1 MGRKFI
7 KIFEKPYLIFWGQFI
22 LINIIGFLG
31 DEKVSIINIDS
42 SYFVLVSFDV
52 AILLSKIYVVIGIVY
67 FLTSISKVI
76 LNEMAEHLIENDVEN
91 ASKYQDNLKK
101 ALKEIDTLTIQVMT
115 ELNKSVSSI
124 VFHDAYQY
132 FEKSFNIS
140 PTGAVQLGDA
150 TDPSPAELIVL
161 QNKVKE
167 LKINVLEYY
176 KLHVLC

>member
-7 KIFEKPYLIFWGQFI
+7 KIFEKPCLIFWGQFI

-76 LNEMAEHLIENDVEN
+76 LNERLTQIHTLIT
-91 ASKYQDNLKK
+91 SISGIIFL
-101 ALKEIDTLTIQVMT
+101 LLLILT
-115 ELNKSVSSI
+115 ES
-124 VFHDAYQY
+124 
-132 FEKSFNIS
+132 NIS
-140 PTGAVQLGDA
+140 LILILLLFCFVQFI
-150 TDPSPAELIVL
+150 LITNIL
-161 QNKVKE
+161 IGLIK
-167 LKINVLEYY
+167 
-176 KLHVLC
+176 KLR

>member
-76 LNEMAEHLIENDVEN
+76 LNERLTQIHTLIT
-91 ASKYQDNLKK
+91 SISGIIFL
-101 ALKEIDTLTIQVMT
+101 LLLILT
-115 ELNKSVSSI
+115 ES
-124 VFHDAYQY
+124 
-132 FEKSFNIS
+132 NIS
-140 PTGAVQLGDA
+140 LILILLLFCFVQFI
-150 TDPSPAELIVL
+150 LITNIL
-161 QNKVKE
+161 IGLIK
-167 LKINVLEYY
+167 
-176 KLHVLC
+176 KLR

>member
-76 LNEMAEHLIENDVEN
+76 LNERLTQIHTLIT
-91 ASKYQDNLKK
+91 SISGIIFL
-101 ALKEIDTLTIQVMT
+101 LLLILT
-115 ELNKSVSSI
+115 ES
-124 VFHDAYQY
+124 
-132 FEKSFNIS
+132 NIS
-140 PTGAVQLGDA
+140 LILFLLLFCFVQFI
-150 TDPSPAELIVL
+150 LITNIL
-161 QNKVKE
+161 IGLIK
-167 LKINVLEYY
+167 
-176 KLHVLC
+176 KLR

>member
-42 SYFVLVSFDV
+42 SYFVLVSFYV

-76 LNEMAEHLIENDVEN
+76 LNERLTQIHTLIT
-91 ASKYQDNLKK
+91 SISGIIFL
-101 ALKEIDTLTIQVMT
+101 LLLILT
-115 ELNKSVSSI
+115 ES
-124 VFHDAYQY
+124 
-132 FEKSFNIS
+132 NIS
-140 PTGAVQLGDA
+140 LILILLLFCFVQFI
-150 TDPSPAELIVL
+150 LITNIL
-161 QNKVKE
+161 IGLIKR
-167 LKINVLEYY
+167 LR
-176 KLHVLC
+176 

>member
-76 LNEMAEHLIENDVEN
+76 LNERLTQIHTLIT
-91 ASKYQDNLKK
+91 SISGIIFL
-101 ALKEIDTLTIQVMT
+101 LLLILT
-115 ELNKSVSSI
+115 ES
-124 VFHDAYQY
+124 
-132 FEKSFNIS
+132 NIS
-140 PTGAVQLGDA
+140 LILILLLFCFVQFI
-150 TDPSPAELIVL
+150 LITNIL
-161 QNKVKE
+161 IGLIKR
-167 LKINVLEYY
+167 LR
-176 KLHVLC
+176 